1 MKWPAGRCGGAQHGV
16 EHQAHEVSG
25 AIGHG
30 PPRWGCRWVASCSLA
45 GGELLCLSAAGRL
58 CCVTRLWVQGH
69 AQQRSASPT
78 GLLGL
83 CQASPVPG
91 KPGGP
96 RARDGREEAAPQ
108 GAGDGR
114 ADLRD
119 V

>member
-1 MKWPAGRCGGAQHGV
+1 MACWPLWWSAARSRAPGPRGL
-16 EHQAHEVSG
+16 G

-69 AQQRSASPT
+69 AQQRSASPA